1 MPAISQTAGTAI
13 GLALGILSAIALTVW
28 GVYEWRR
35 KGRCQLLIMVAG
47 SCIGFLTS
55 PGLDLVAHAEL
66 PPPVALSPNVHR
78 LFELDEPLWVFPTY
92 PLFLALPAYLTFV
105 ALDEQWPRRKL
116 WISTATLIASDFIG
130 EIFLVRVAGLY
141 RYAGQQPLLVFGASP
156 MWETV
161 YVTAS
166 MLMGALLHLL
176 GRRLH
181 GASWLLTLPVIG
193 SGFMG
198 FMVVAGWPG
207 MIAVHGEVPRPL
219 VPVLGLASL
228 ACCAA
233 ILYMISLH
241 LRGSEPLRAP
251 TATAHTAEPG

>member
-1 MPAISQTAGTAI
+1 MPAISQTAGTVI

-35 KGRCQLLIMVAG
+35 RGRCQLLILVAG
-47 SCIGFLTS
+47 SAMGFLTS
-55 PGLDLVAHAEL
+55 PGLDLVANVRL
-66 PPPVALSPNVHR
+66 PPPVAVSPKVYR

-116 WISTATLIASDFIG
+116 WISIAPIIASNFIG

-141 RYAGQQPLLVFGASP
+141 WYAGQQPFLALGASP
-156 MWETV
+156 MWEAV

-166 MLMGALLHLL
+166 MLMGALLYFL
-176 GRRLH
+176 GRRLR
-181 GASWLLTLPVIG
+181 GAAWLLTLPVIG

-207 MIAVHGEVPRPL
+207 MIAVHGEVSRPM
-219 VPVLGLASL
+219 VPVLGIASL

-241 LRGSEPLRAP
+241 LRGPDPLRAP
-251 TATAHTAEPG
+251 TAKAYTAEPG